1 MRIERRAFLMV
12 PGIAAAA
19 ALLGLRREA
28 AAGTGSRLSFDEY
41 VARVGALAK
50 AAVADT
56 ARNEDAYLHEVA
68 ALSSRV
74 GRVPDATL
82 GRPFKGI
89 IRTGLN
95 YRGSGIVVVQWSM
108 EPGLVYPAHNHPNY
122 NGVTLGIEGEC
133 RIRNF
138 TPVGDLPDP
147 TAATRFEV
155 RLTQDQVL
163 TPGRVVSVM
172 STVRDNIHTL
182 RTFSQPVRGVDV
194 MTLVGKHVGFSFVEI
209 DERTRRGDEVYDAAW
224 GERRER

>member
-12 PGIAAAA
+12 PGAAAVA
-19 ALLGLRREA
+19 ALVGLRREA
-28 AAGTGSRLSFDEY
+28 AAEAGAGLSFDDY
-41 VARVGALAK
+41 VARVGALAQ
-50 AAVADT
+50 ATIADA
-56 ARNEDAYLHEVA
+56 ARNEEAYLHEVA

-74 GRVPDATL
+74 ERVPDATL
-82 GRPFKGI
+82 GQPFKGI

-95 YRGSGIVVVQWSM
+95 YRGSGIVVVQWAM

-122 NGVTLGIEGEC
+122 NGVTLGIDGEC

-138 TPVGDLPDP
+138 TPVGELPDRAS
-147 TAATRFEV
+147 AARFEV

-172 STVRDNIHTL
+172 STERDNIHTL
-182 RTFSQPVRGVDV
+182 RTFSRPVRGIDV
-194 MTLVGKHVGFSFVEI
+194 MTLVGKHVGFSFVVI
-209 DERTRRGDEVYDAAW
+209 DEKTRRGDEVFDAAW